1 MALALF
7 ENIGLALASGVPA
20 YMEAKK
26 LAMDAREAAQQRRA
40 AKVMAALEDQEFA
53 AKNRLDEMKRISD
66 VFYDTYMV
74 VPGTDG
80 QYSVPSLFGE
90 ERVTTT
96 PEQRDYRLSSLET
109 QWRLMAAG
117 FREDFPQYANAVY
130 LRSPMDQARQIDLTM
145 ESDLG
150 VTGETTPETTPET
163 TTETAPTAEPT
174 GTGFDFEGAGEM
186 LQPYLGPYMR
196 ALGKGVYGGLNVL
209 SHFLPT
215 GPGGMYPADQQ
226 KEYGGWTGV
235 MNQFDPST
243 WFDSG
248 PASQPDT
255 LGSNAIEGP
264 YQWIYDL
271 LQSANSQQGGV
282 PEPAPQLEEEED
294 LDRGLEAYPHM
305 QPR

>member
-40 AKVMAALEDQEFA
+40 AKVMAALENQEFA
-53 AKNRLDEMKRISD
+53 AKNRLKEMEDISK

-74 VPGTDG
+74 VPGEDG

-90 ERVTTT
+90 ARVTMT
-96 PEQRDYRLSSLET
+96 PDQRDYRLSSLET

-150 VTGETTPETTPET
+150 VTGEPTPEAAPGAAPDTATT
-163 TTETAPTAEPT
+163 AAPT
-174 GTGFDFEGAGEM
+174 GTGFDFEGAGER
-186 LQPYLGPYMR
+186 LQPYLDQGMR
-196 ALGKGVYGGLNVL
+196 LFGQGAGQALNMLRYVTPV
-209 SHFLPT
+209 
-215 GPGGMYPADQQ
+215 GPGSMETIGPEGSDSWIP
-226 KEYGGWTGV
+226 EV
-235 MNQFDPST
+235 MQSVNP
-243 WFDSG
+243 
-248 PASQPDT
+248 
-255 LGSNAIEGP
+255 L
-264 YQWIYDL
+264 QWG
-271 LQSANSQQGGV
+271 A
-282 PEPAPQLEEEED
+282 PEPAPEPEEED
-294 LDRGLEAYPHM
+294 PNQGIPYGM

>member
-20 YMEAKK
+20 YTEAKK
-26 LAMDAREAAQQRRA
+26 LAMDAREAAQERRA
-40 AKVMAALEDQEFA
+40 AKVMAALENQEFA

-66 VFYDTYMV
+66 VWYETYKQ
-74 VPGTDG
+74 VPGEDG
-80 QYSVPSLFGE
+80 QYIDLFGS
-90 ERVTTT
+90 ERKVMT
-96 PEQRDYRLSSLET
+96 PQERDYRLSSLET
-109 QWRLMAAG
+109 QWRWMAAA
-117 FREDFPQYANAVY
+117 FRQDFPQYEDAVY
-130 LRSPMDQARQIDLTM
+130 LLSPMDQARQIDLTM
-145 ESDLG
+145 GGDLG
-150 VTGETTPETTPET
+150 VTGEPTPEAAPET

-174 GTGFDFEGAGEM
+174 GTGFDFEGAGER
-186 LQPYLGPYMR
+186 LQPYFGPYMR

-209 SHFLPT
+209 SHFLPV

-243 WFDSG
+243 WFDPG
-248 PASQPDT
+248 PAPQPDS

-282 PEPAPQLEEEED
+282 PEPAPQPDEEED
-294 LDRGLEAYPHM
+294 LDQSLPYIM